1 MYFTLK
7 KNPTTWKTNW
17 GKSINDSTFR
27 VQETLDDIGDNSTK
41 HSGGSFH
48 YGSTVMNP
56 TSIHKDVGSIP
67 GHTQG

>member
-27 VQETLDDIGDNSTK
+27 VQETLDDIGVQNIL
-41 HSGGSFH
+41 GG
-48 YGSTVMNP
+48 V
-56 TSIHKDVGSIP
+56 SIMA
-67 GHTQG
+67 QQ